1 VNSPATRVP
10 RKCPILALAV
20 LAGAGSIQAAE
31 HLVSSPEAFD
41 AALARIQPGDA
52 LVLRD
57 GVWRDAKLHFRAR
70 GNPEEPVTLRT
81 ETPGGAVFEGA
92 SQLIVDGA
100 HLVVTGLNF
109 RNNSD
114 LPEIVTPYD
123 VTVASVVIFK
133 AGTSHSRLTE
143 TAIVDSGPGVSTYV
157 HLEPGSRSNRVDHC
171 FFSNQGAI
179 GMTFYVEVDP
189 TTPNHHQIDHSYFGD
204 RKPGRGNRWET
215 LRIGH
220 SEQQEFESATTVA
233 HNYFFR
239 CNGEIE
245 CISNKST
252 GNQFLYN
259 AFVENRGQLTLRH
272 GDRAW
277 IEGNY
282 FDGGEEPAS
291 QGIRVSGSGHVILN
305 NYFKGIRDA
314 LLIYNGQPD
323 PEPRG
328 YTAVNDALIAFNT
341 LEDCANNLVLGIG
354 SRGRTLTP
362 RNLRITGNLVQA
374 QPGPPII
381 RLRSDDIDVS
391 YDANVMFGG
400 ELGIPEPDGIHTGL
414 SVLERDA
421 WDRILPGKTG
431 SSPPIDPET
440 VARVSRDLNGRPR
453 GEATTIGAIHGRGAP
468 PLYPLSREDVGPR
481 WMD

>member
-1 VNSPATRVP
+1 
-10 RKCPILALAV
+10 
-20 LAGAGSIQAAE
+20 
-31 HLVSSPEAFD
+31 
-41 AALARIQPGDA
+41 
-52 LVLRD
+52 
-57 GVWRDAKLHFRAR
+57 
-70 GNPEEPVTLRT
+70 
-81 ETPGGAVFEGA
+81 
-92 SQLIVDGA
+92 
-100 HLVVTGLNF
+100 
-109 RNNSD
+109 
-114 LPEIVTPYD
+114 
-123 VTVASVVIFK
+123 
-133 AGTSHSRLTE
+133 
-143 TAIVDSGPGVSTYV
+143 
-157 HLEPGSRSNRVDHC
+157 
-171 FFSNQGAI
+171 
-179 GMTFYVEVDP
+179 
-189 TTPNHHQIDHSYFGD
+189 
-204 RKPGRGNRWET
+204 
-215 LRIGH
+215 
-220 SEQQEFESATTVA
+220 
-233 HNYFFR
+233 
-239 CNGEIE
+239 
-245 CISNKST
+245 
-252 GNQFLYN
+252 
-259 AFVENRGQLTLRH
+259 
-272 GDRAW
+272 
-277 IEGNY
+277 
-282 FDGGEEPAS
+282 
-291 QGIRVSGSGHVILN
+291 VILN